1 MRIYELGKELNI
13 DSKAIIGFL
22 DGKGHKGLTSASSVP
37 ESMMTELREHF
48 SPAAQNAKRN
58 DVPKAAPL
66 PDYIVK
72 KVEAEAKAQEEKEK
86 QTIQNAPKAQEKEK
100 AAPLQKK
107 KKIIAVFNPQHAQ
120 SDKGKAI
127 GRKQG
132 DRLPARDGARKPA

>member
-22 DGKGHKGLTSASSVP
+22 DGKGYKGLTSASSVP

-48 SPAAQNAKRN
+48 SPAAQSAKRN

-72 KVEAEAKAQEEKEK
+72 KGKTDDSECSESRGKRKGCPSPEKEK
-86 QTIQNAPKAQEKEK
+86 DHCS
-100 AAPLQKK
+100 
-107 KKIIAVFNPQHAQ
+107 VQ
-120 SDKGKAI
+120 SSTC
-127 GRKQG
+127 
-132 DRLPARDGARKPA
+132 PV